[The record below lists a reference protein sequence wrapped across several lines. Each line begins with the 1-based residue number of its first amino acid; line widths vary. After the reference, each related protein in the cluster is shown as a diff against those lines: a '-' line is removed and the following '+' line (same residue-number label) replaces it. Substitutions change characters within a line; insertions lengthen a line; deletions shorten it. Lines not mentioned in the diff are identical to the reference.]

1 MLQTC
6 SQAPMSH
13 QKPFKRVIVSAAD
26 EFVRACMKPSTP
38 PTEMAM
44 DGVDDGEELHGPQA
58 PETEPVEVEEE
69 AQGVQPPPYQFPPE
83 DPTDRL
89 AGLRYWGKVLT
100 ATAVTSGSII
110 AGQQNSTALLNF
122 CAVTTANIVGA
133 ATPPNFALGAACGA
147 WAAAAWYF
155 RPRPVVKAVF
165 PDVRSEI
172 EALAAEHCLDQEL
185 LAHVLRKT
193 PRQKKTPL
201 LAQSMEYMA
210 EQWLREHRSSWSEV
224 DKAAQVG
231 GLVRVLMTSTV
242 IERGHLA
249 CWDNKQDLEAMQVV
263 NRWQKEGL
271 LPSGARMELH

>member
-1 MLQTC
+1 
-6 SQAPMSH
+6 
-13 QKPFKRVIVSAAD
+13 
-26 EFVRACMKPSTP
+26 
-38 PTEMAM
+38 MAM
-44 DGVDDGEELHGPQA
+44 DGVDEGVDLHGPPPA
-58 PETEPVEVEEE
+58 DEEPAEVEEE
-69 AQGVQPPPYQFPPE
+69 SDGVKAPAYVAPPPDTSGE
-83 DPTDRL
+83 VSSM
-89 AGLRYWGKVLT
+89 RYWGKVLT
-100 ATAVTSGSII
+100 ASALSTGCVI

-122 CAVTTANIVGA
+122 CAVSTANIVGA
-133 ATPPNFALGAACGA
+133 ATPPNLVLGAACGA
-147 WAAAAWYF
+147 WAAVAWYF
-155 RPRPVVKAVF
+155 RPKHVVKAVF

-172 EALAAEHCLDQEL
+172 EALAAEHSLDQEL

-210 EQWLREHRSSWSEV
+210 EQWLREHRSSWTET

-249 CWDNKQDLEAMQVV
+249 CWDNKEDLDAMQVV